1 MPIPTTTS
9 APRTTARAPDMS
21 SLNQRPTSWYRDS
34 IAVDLGPCPPLAGEV
49 RADVCVIGGGVT
61 GCSAALHLA
70 ERGYRVVLLEA
81 EEIGHGASG
90 RSGGQILPGLGTDI
104 ATVAQA
110 LGLERA
116 REVWEMSR
124 EAVRLTA
131 DLVERHAIP
140 CDLAWGYLHAAVK
153 PRHVDELKAFRDRL
167 ARDYGYEALTWLEGD
182 ALREHVVTDAYPG
195 ALYESE
201 GGHLHPLNY
210 TLGLARAAR
219 QAGAT
224 LHAGSPV
231 VEVRPGRPAVV
242 ATAQGRVTAD
252 FVVIGTNAFQGG
264 LVPQLEGRVMRAANY
279 IIATEPLSAE
289 RAARVLPRNDALS
302 DANFVLDY
310 YRLSADRRLIYG
322 GEVSYTGREPRGLQA
337 RMDAKI
343 ASLFPVLRGVG
354 IDYRWGGEVAI
365 TLNRAPDFGRVEGNL
380 YYAQGYSGHG
390 MALAGL
396 AGKLMSD
403 AIAGQSERFDVFA
416 AMPHRRFPG
425 GERLRTPL
433 LVLATTF
440 YKLRDRL

>member
-1 MPIPTTTS
+1 MNVQALPMNHL
-9 APRTTARAPDMS
+9 D
-21 SLNQRPTSWYRDS
+21 QRPASLYRDTL
-34 IAVDLGPCPPLAGEV
+34 AVEPPACVPLSGER

-70 ERGYRVVLLEA
+70 EQGFSVVLLEA
-81 EEIGHGASG
+81 SEIGHGASG

-104 ATVAQA
+104 ATVEQA
-110 LGLERA
+110 LGRGSA
-116 REVWEMSR
+116 RDIWEMSR

-131 DLVERHAIP
+131 ERVERHAIP
-140 CDLAWGYLHAAVK
+140 CDLSWGYLHAAVK
-153 PRHVDELKAFRDRL
+153 PRHVRELKAFRERM
-167 ARDYGYEALTWLEGD
+167 ARDYDYPALSWLEGD
-182 ALREHVVTDAYPG
+182 ALREHVATDAYPG

-210 TLGLARAAR
+210 TLGLARAASD
-219 QAGAT
+219 AGVVI
-224 LHAGSPV
+224 HEGSPAIEIRRGAPNV
-231 VEVRPGRPAVV
+231 VVTPH
-242 ATAQGRVTAD
+242 GRVTAD
-252 FVVIGTNAFQGG
+252 FVVMGTNAFQSG
-264 LVPQLEGRVMRAANY
+264 LVPELGGRVMRAANY
-279 IIATEPLSAE
+279 IIATAPLTAE
-289 RAARVLPRNDALS
+289 QAAQVLPKNDALS

-322 GEVSYTGREPRGLQA
+322 GEVSYNGREPRGLQS

-343 ASLFPVLRGVG
+343 ASLFPVLRGVP

-365 TLNRAPDFGRVEGNL
+365 TFNRAPDFGRVGHTL

-390 MALAGL
+390 MAMAGL
-396 AGKLMSD
+396 AGRL
-403 AIAGQSERFDVFA
+403 IAESITGQQRRFDVFS

-425 GERLRTPL
+425 GDRLRTPL

>member
-1 MPIPTTTS
+1 MTAQAAPMTRSTS
-9 APRTTARAPDMS
+9 LQGPA
-21 SLNQRPTSWYRDS
+21 SWYRDS
-34 IAVDLGPCPPLAGEV
+34 VAVELGDCPVLEGEV

-70 ERGYRVVLLEA
+70 ERGYSVVVLEA
-81 EEIGHGASG
+81 GEIGHGASG

-104 ATVAQA
+104 VTVEKT
-110 LGLERA
+110 LGRERA
-116 REVWEMSR
+116 REIWEMSR

-131 DLVERHAIP
+131 QRVERHAIP

-153 PRHVDELKAFRDRL
+153 PRHVTELEHFRDRL
-167 ARDYGYEALTWLEGD
+167 ARDYDYEALTLLRGD
-182 ALREHVVTDAYPG
+182 ALREHVVTDAYPA
-195 ALYESE
+195 ALHDGE

-210 TLGLARAAR
+210 TLGLARAALE
-219 QAGAT
+219 AGARV
-224 LHAGSPV
+224 HQGSPAI
-231 VEVRPGRPAVV
+231 EIRRGKPAVV
-242 ATAQGRVTAD
+242 VTATGRVTAD
-252 FVVIGTNAFQGG
+252 FVVMGTNAYQSG
-264 LVPQLEGRVMRAANY
+264 LVPELSGRLMRAANY
-279 IIATEPLSAE
+279 IIATEPLSE
-289 RAARVLPRNDALS
+289 SHAAQVLPRNDALS

-310 YRLSADRRLIYG
+310 YRLSSDRRLIYG

-343 ASLFPVLRGVG
+343 ARLFPVLRGIG
-354 IDYRWGGEVAI
+354 IEYRWGGDVGI
-365 TLNRAPDFGRVEGNL
+365 TLNRAPDFGRLDDNL

-396 AGKLMSD
+396 AGKLMAEAVS
-403 AIAGQSERFDVFA
+403 GQSERFDVFA
-416 AMPHRRFPG
+416 AMPHRHFPG

>member
-1 MPIPTTTS
+1 M
-9 APRTTARAPDMS
+9 TA
-21 SLNQRPTSWYRDS
+21 SLPPAGCLERRPASWYRDS

-70 ERGYRVVLLEA
+70 ERGYSVVLLEA
-81 EEIGHGASG
+81 SEIGHGASG

-104 ATVAQA
+104 ATVERA
-110 LGLERA
+110 LGLDAA
-116 REVWEMSR
+116 RDIWAMSR
-124 EAVRLTA
+124 EAVALTA
-131 DLVERHAIP
+131 ELIERHAIP

-153 PRHVDELKAFRDRL
+153 PRHVRELKAFRDRL

-182 ALREHVVTDAYPG
+182 ALRERVVSDAYPG
-195 ALYESE
+195 ALHESE
-201 GGHLHPLNY
+201 AGHLHPLNY

-219 QAGAT
+219 KAGAV
-224 LHAGSPV
+224 LHEGSPALSIERGAPHRITTPAGS
-231 VEVRPGRPAVV
+231 VR
-242 ATAQGRVTAD
+242 AD
-252 FVVIGTNAFQGG
+252 FVVLGTNAFRHR
-264 LVPQLEGRVMRAANY
+264 LVPELSGRVMRAANY

-289 RAARVLPRNDALS
+289 RAARVLPQNDALS

-310 YRLSADRRLIYG
+310 YRLSGDRRLIYG

-343 ASLFPVLRGVG
+343 ARLFPVLRGVA

-365 TLNRAPDFGRVEGNL
+365 TLNRAPDFGRIGQTL

-396 AGKLMSD
+396 AGKLMAE
-403 AIAGQSERFDVFA
+403 AIAGQSERFDAFA
-416 AMPHRRFPG
+416 AVPHRRFPG

-433 LVLATTF
+433 LVLATGF